1 MPLLQALASSMQAF
15 DLSQQPQQFAWGSVA
30 LALMVIASW
39 YRRRYASRM
48 KRLGMPVMYRPPQGR
63 AIPVLGQALNFLT
76 HRPWDLIADWHAQY
90 GPIVC
95 FPLLGSNMYSVASP
109 LLLRAVLQSKIACVK
124 KDVQNVMKTFMV
136 ILGTGIVTSEDDAWM
151 KQRLKM
157 SQPLRNDV
165 LEMIP
170 RQTLVAVQRLM
181 EEWDDAARRG
191 EAVPVGSSLRHL
203 TLQVISGTFL
213 SLSAEESDSTFAKMY
228 LPIVDESNARVW
240 HPYRSYLFVLPAF
253 WRQLYNVYRLNAYVS
268 KLIRDRWRLRF
279 AERSAPQQPA
289 RNADILDR
297 VLDAYEKECGGTIT
311 PTIPDEQVRQLRDEM
326 KTFMLAG
333 HETSAAMMT
342 WAIYEL
348 MGHSD
353 LMELIEAEG
362 RKVFGK
368 RLPDAVEARPT
379 DLPSFEQLSELI
391 LSEATLKVRPLLA
404 GLDHASSCKILHPCF
419 AFLRLVRNPYE
430 SKYGSNS
437 VGNGPFMVVTC
448 PSRSSTRFTDTAS
461 FQWWRGE
468 PFKTCTWSMRK
479 VGSTSSPKRAVSWST
494 SKRSTTTLCGGRSR
508 LNSTPTASYE
518 TLRSNRTRSCR
529 SLPAH
534 ATVSASTSPCWR
546 AKW

>member
-1 MPLLQALASSMQAF
+1 MPLLQALASSMHAF
-15 DLSQQPQQFAWGSVA
+15 DLSQQHQQFAWGSVA

-39 YRRRYASRM
+39 YQRRYASRM

-253 WRQLYNVYRLNAYVS
+253 WRQMHNVYRLNAYVS

-279 AERSAPQQPA
+279 AERSAPPHQPA

-297 VLDAYEKECGGTIT
+297 VLDAYEKECGGTST

-348 MGHSD
+348 MGHAD
-353 LMELIEAEG
+353 LMEQIEVEG

-368 RLPDAVEARPT
+368 LMPDAVEARST
-379 DLPSFEQLSELI
+379 DLPSFEELSELI

-404 GLDHASSCKILHPCF
+404 GLDHASYCKILHSSF
-419 AFLRLVRNPYE
+419 AFFDWSGIPTKVSMSRVLLATGPSLLVRVPHAHQRA
-430 SKYGSNS
+430 SQILRRSYGGAANH
-437 VGNGPFMVVTC
+437 
-448 PSRSSTRFTDTAS
+448 SRPAS
-461 FQWWRGE
+461 
-468 PFKTCTWSMRK
+468 
-479 VGSTSSPKRAVSWST
+479 
-494 SKRSTTTLCGGRSR
+494 GG
-508 LNSTPTASYE
+508 
-518 TLRSNRTRSCR
+518 
-529 SLPAH
+529 
-534 ATVSASTSPCWR
+534 
-546 AKW
+546 

>member
-1 MPLLQALASSMQAF
+1 MTTALPFVVSLASSTMN
-15 DLSQQPQQFAWGSVA
+15 DLRQQQPLVLGSIA
-30 LALMVIASW
+30 LALVLVTSW
-39 YRRRYASRM
+39 YRRRHAARM
-48 KRLGMPVMYRPPQGR
+48 KRLGMPVMYHPPQGR
-63 AIPVLGQALNFLT
+63 AIPGLGQALNFLAY
-76 HRPWDLIADWHAQY
+76 RPWDLIADWHAQY

-109 LLLRAVLQSKIACVK
+109 LLLRAVLQSKIASVK
-124 KDVQNVMKTFMV
+124 KDVQNVMKTFLV

-181 EEWDDAARRG
+181 AEWDDAARRG
-191 EAVPVGSSLRHL
+191 ESVAVGSSLRHL

-253 WRQLYNVYRLNAYVS
+253 WRQIYNVHRLNAYVS
-268 KLIRDRWRLRF
+268 KLIRDRRQLRF
-279 AERSAPQQPA
+279 KERSSAPHRA

-297 VLDAYEKECGGTIT
+297 VLDAYEKECGIGA
-311 PTIPDEQVRQLRDEM
+311 TIPEDQIRQLRDEM

-348 MGHSD
+348 LGHAD
-353 LMELIEAEG
+353 LMEQIDAEG
-362 RKVFGK
+362 RKVFGQ
-368 RLPDAVEARPT
+368 RMPDALAARPT

-391 LSEATLKVRPLLA
+391 LSEATLKVRP
-404 GLDHASSCKILHPCF
+404 
-419 AFLRLVRNPYE
+419 
-430 SKYGSNS
+430 
-437 VGNGPFMVVTC
+437 
-448 PSRSSTRFTDTAS
+448 
-461 FQWWRGE
+461 
-468 PFKTCTWSMRK
+468 
-479 VGSTSSPKRAVSWST
+479 
-494 SKRSTTTLCGGRSR
+494 
-508 LNSTPTASYE
+508 
-518 TLRSNRTRSCR
+518 
-529 SLPAH
+529 
-534 ATVSASTSPCWR
+534 
-546 AKW
+546 